1 MPIWNPQMETLPR
14 EEIEQVQIE
23 RLQSILNRAYRS
35 VPFYRRVFE
44 EQGIVPEDIG
54 SLGDLARLP
63 FTTKDDLRENAPY
76 GMFAVPLRDIVR
88 IHSSSGTTGRPT
100 VVGYTRND
108 LIHWGELTARV
119 LTAGGVTKEDIV
131 QIAFDY
137 GLFTGA
143 LGLHYGAEQ
152 IGATVIPASGG
163 NGRRQIAMMRDY
175 RTTALVCTPSYA
187 LYLSEE
193 MKEMGLSP
201 AELSLRVGLF
211 GAEPWTDSMRSQIE
225 ERLSIRATDN
235 YGLSEVMGPGVAGE
249 CEAKQGLHL
258 FEDHFIAEIVD
269 PDTGE
274 ALSVGQTGELVL
286 TTITKE
292 ALPLI
297 RYRTGDITRLNIDP
311 CACGRTMAR
320 MEKVSGRTDDMLIV
334 QGINVFP
341 SRIESILMEVEGT
354 EPHYQLVV
362 DRSGPLDEL
371 EVRVEVAEQL
381 FSDEV
386 RKLEALGNAIRDEIE
401 RVVGLEVKVRLVEPK
416 TIERSAGKAVRVIER
431 GER

>member
-1 MPIWNPQMETLPR
+1 MAIWNETAETLPR

-23 RLQSILNRAYRS
+23 RLQSSLNRVYRS
-35 VPFYRRVFE
+35 VPFYRHIFE
-44 EQGIVPEDIG
+44 ERGMVPEDIG
-54 SLGDLARLP
+54 SPEDLARLP
-63 FTTKDDLRENAPY
+63 FTTKDDLRENTPY

-88 IHSSSGTTGRPT
+88 IHSSSGTTGQPT

-108 LIHWGELTARV
+108 LIHWSELVARV

-163 NGRRQIAMMRDY
+163 NARRQIAIMRDY
-175 RTTALVCTPSYA
+175 RTTSLICTPSYA

-193 MKEMGLSP
+193 MVEMGLSP

-225 ERLSIRATDN
+225 ERLSISATDN

-249 CEAKQGLHL
+249 CGQKQGLHI
-258 FEDHFIAEIVD
+258 FEDHFIPEVVD

-274 ALSVGQTGELVL
+274 RVPPGQKGELVL

-297 RYRTGDITRLNIDP
+297 RYRTGDITRLHYDP

-341 SRIESILMEVEGT
+341 SQIESILMEVEGT

-371 EVRVEVAEQL
+371 EVWVEVAEQL
-381 FSDEV
+381 FSDEI
-386 RKLEALGNAIRDEIE
+386 RRLEALEKAIRDEVE
-401 RVVGLEVKVRLVEPK
+401 RVVGLEVRVRLVESK

-431 GER
+431 GEE

>member
-100 VVGYTRND
+100 VVGYTHND

>member
-269 PDTGE
+269 PDTGK
-274 ALSVGQTGELVL
+274 SVPSGKTGELVL

-386 RKLEALGNAIRDEIE
+386 RKLEALGNAIRDEI
-401 RVVGLEVKVRLVEPK
+401 
-416 TIERSAGKAVRVIER
+416 
-431 GER
+431 

>member
-1 MPIWNPQMETLPR
+1 MPIWNQQMETLPR
-14 EEIEQVQIE
+14 DEIEQVQIE
-23 RLQSILNRAYRS
+23 RLQSILNRVYRS

-63 FTTKDDLRENAPY
+63 LTTKDDLRENAPY

-100 VVGYTRND
+100 VTGYTRND
-108 LIHWGELTARV
+108 LTHWGELTARL
-119 LTAGGVTKEDIV
+119 LTAGGVTREDIV

-152 IGATVIPASGG
+152 VGATVIPASGG
-163 NGRRQIAMMRDY
+163 NGRRQIAIMRDY
-175 RTTALVCTPSYA
+175 HTTALVCTPSYA

-225 ERLSIRATDN
+225 ERLSISATDN

-249 CEAKQGLHL
+249 CEEKQGLHL

-269 PDTGE
+269 PNTGE
-274 ALSVGQTGELVL
+274 RLPVGQTGELVL

-297 RYRTGDITRLNIDP
+297 RYRTGDITRLNTDP
-311 CACGRTMAR
+311 CPCGRTMAR

-341 SRIESILMEVEGT
+341 SQIESILMEVEGT

-371 EVRVEVAEQL
+371 EVRVEVAEAL
-381 FSDEV
+381 FSDEI
-386 RKLEALGNAIRDEIE
+386 RSLEALGNAIRDEIE
-401 RVVGLEVKVRLVEPK
+401 RVVGLEAKVRLVEPK
-416 TIERSAGKAVRVIER
+416 SIERSEGKAVRVIER

>member
-119 LTAGGVTKEDIV
+119 HTAGGVTKEDIV

-362 DRSGPLDEL
+362 DRSGPL
-371 EVRVEVAEQL
+371 
-381 FSDEV
+381 
-386 RKLEALGNAIRDEIE
+386 
-401 RVVGLEVKVRLVEPK
+401 
-416 TIERSAGKAVRVIER
+416 
-431 GER
+431 

>member
-235 YGLSEVMGPGVAGE
+235 YGLSEVMGPGIAGE

-416 TIERSAGKAVRVIER
+416 TIERSEGKAVRVIER